1 MIISRSN
8 IVDRLQYAE
17 WVVQFAE
24 NWAAL
29 PAGAIKGKARMAS
42 INYVR
47 RMIIAY
53 CYWEIGISQ
62 EQIGKIVKRNH
73 PAIHHQ
79 LRVHNESHK
88 TMGNTLRQTD
98 PVYCRDYEIF
108 KEDLEVQSRETDIEY
123 LQSEIK
129 RLNKLVRILKE
140 TNE

>member
-1 MIISRSN
+1 MTISRSN
-8 IVDRLQYAE
+8 NGDRVQHAE

-29 PAGAIKGKARMAS
+29 PAGSIKGRTRMSS

-53 CYWEIGISQ
+53 CYWEINLSQ
-62 EQIGKIVKRNH
+62 EQVAKIINRKH

-88 TMGNTLRQTD
+88 TMGNTLRQVD

-108 KEDLEVQSRETDIEY
+108 KDDLEIQSRETDIEY
-123 LQSEIK
+123 LENEIK
-129 RLNKLVRILKE
+129 RLNKLVRVLKE
-140 TNE
+140 TK